1 MRPRSAPNATEARPV
16 ECGAILAR
24 LHALR
29 DPKAI
34 AGMARYGINPKNS
47 YGVSVRTL
55 REIARETGTD
65 HDLALKLW
73 ASGIHDARILAG
85 IIDDPALI
93 TEQQMDN
100 WVNDFDSWDVCD
112 QCCGLFARTGL
123 AYRKAVEWSGRAE
136 EYVRRA
142 GFVTM
147 ARLAVT
153 DKKALDSQFEPFLF
167 IIRESADDDRNYVKK
182 AVNWALRQIGK
193 RNRRLNRMA
202 IETAEE
208 IARSG
213 SKSARWIASDALR
226 ELTSR
231 AVQDRLRG

>member
-1 MRPRSAPNATEARPV
+1 MRPRSARTAA
-16 ECGAILAR
+16 ECDAILAR

-29 DPKAI
+29 DPKAV
-34 AGMARYGINPKNS
+34 AGMAKFGINPQNN

-55 REIARETGTD
+55 RQIARETGAD

-85 IIDDPALI
+85 IVDDPALT
-93 TEQQMDN
+93 TEQQMDS
-100 WVNDFDSWDVCD
+100 WVNDFDSWDLCD
-112 QCCGLFARTGL
+112 QCCGLFARTGF
-123 AYRKAVEWSGRAE
+123 AYQKAVEWSGRAE

-153 DKKALDSQFEPFLF
+153 DKKAIDSQFEPFLF

-193 RNRRLNRMA
+193 RTRRLNRMA
-202 IETAEE
+202 IDTAHE
-208 IARSG
+208 IARSE

-231 AVQDRLRG
+231 AVQDRLRD